1 MKTMRKRL
9 GFTLIELLVVIAI
22 IAVLISLLLPAV
34 QQAREAARRT
44 QCKNN
49 LKQIGLALSNYH
61 DTFNMYPPGNIYDG
75 GQDGNTSLAASAG
88 QVPAGTNMNN
98 CAPIGSGNSAPTYAR
113 APWTV
118 LVLPYMEQ
126 TNLYNQFVMTQPFG
140 GRADQIGN
148 GPVNLS
154 NTAASAVNFSIQF
167 ILSGGTTGSATGPGI
182 ASPAAFRCPTN
193 PASATDPYINSYN
206 CCSGGGGPAWAT
218 DTNGNLLGQSNLG
231 NPLQINQSADNQPW
245 SNNPLFPCFAQTT
258 NITLQPGVSDQVN
271 YNMRPQWN
279 NGVMYLNSNTNVLAV
294 KDGTSNTILA
304 GETIYNAL
312 IADYPGAYWVWSSSV
327 RVSGSIPVCWQQTAT
342 LTPMNTPLID
352 FTWQEVQLRGGSAV
366 DHSQCQEGFSSFHAG
381 GGNVVLCDGSVRFIS
396 QNASWNI
403 QQLLG
408 CRKDSQV
415 IGSF

>member
-1 MKTMRKRL
+1 L

-75 GQDGNTSLAASAG
+75 TADGNNATTAG
-88 QVPAGTNMNN
+88 QLTASTNFNN
-98 CAPIGSGNSAPTYAR
+98 CGPIGSGNSAPTFTR

-126 TNLYNQFVMTQPFG
+126 TNIYNQFNLAAPFG
-140 GRADQIGN
+140 GRADLITN
-148 GPVNLS
+148 GPTNLA
-154 NTAASAVNFSIQF
+154 NTAATAVNFSIQF
-167 ILSGGTTGSATGPGI
+167 VLSGGTTGTATGPGI

-206 CCSGGGGPAWAT
+206 ACSGGGGPAWAT

-231 NPLQINQSADNQPW
+231 NALTVNMSADNSPW
-245 SNNPLFPCFAQTT
+245 SNNPLLPCFAQTT

-279 NGVMYLNSNTNVLAV
+279 NGVIYMNSNTNVSAI
-294 KDGTSNTILA
+294 KDGTSNTMLG
-304 GETIYNAL
+304 GETVYNAL
-312 IADYPGAYWVWSSSV
+312 IADYPGAFWVWTSSS
-327 RVSGSIPVCWQQTAT
+327 RVSTSIPVQWQITAV
-342 LTPMNTPLID
+342 LTPMNTPYID
-352 FTWQEVQLRGGSAV
+352 MTWQEVQLRGGSAV
-366 DHSQCQEGFSSFHAG
+366 DHSQCQEGYSSFHSG
-381 GGNVVLCDGSVRFIS
+381 GGNVVMCDGAVRFIS
-396 QNASWNI
+396 QNTSWNV

-408 CRKDSQV
+408 CRKDTQV
-415 IGSF
+415 IGNF